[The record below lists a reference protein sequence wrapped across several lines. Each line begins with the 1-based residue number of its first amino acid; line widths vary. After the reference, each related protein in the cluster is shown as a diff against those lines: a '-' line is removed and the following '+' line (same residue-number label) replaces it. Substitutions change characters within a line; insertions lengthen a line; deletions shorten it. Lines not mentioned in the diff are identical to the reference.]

1 MMLRAINV
9 AARSRT
15 SGAEEVVFGALFA
28 LMGSTLLFFHRRL
41 RVLYRAMT
49 RDHSPVVFLSAYL
62 VPTVFVIAGTVMIVF
77 GFVGPHQ

>member
-1 MMLRAINV
+1 MLRAINV

-41 RVLYRAMT
+41 RVLYQGFSRA
-49 RDHSPVVFLSAYL
+49 PVVFLSAYL
-62 VPTVFVIAGTVMIVF
+62 APTVFVIAGTLMIVF